1 MKKIVLLFS
10 AVFLVAAGCNTRSV
24 SLQSSQQTT
33 GSSNAGLAAS
43 QAAASVKVNNVD
55 DVVNVLEQSSASEQS
70 TATSSNDSD
79 LTNTDSTT
87 LNNFTG
93 VPNGN

>member
-10 AVFLVAAGCNTRSV
+10 AVFLVAAGCNTKTV
-24 SLQSSQQTT
+24 STQGSQQAASSASS
-33 GSSNAGLAAS
+33 GSSS
-43 QAAASVKVNNVD
+43 QAAASVKVNNID
-55 DVVNVLEQSSASEQS
+55 DVVNVLEQNSANEQS
-70 TATSSNDSD
+70 AATSLNDSD
-79 LTNTDSTT
+79 LTNTDSTA